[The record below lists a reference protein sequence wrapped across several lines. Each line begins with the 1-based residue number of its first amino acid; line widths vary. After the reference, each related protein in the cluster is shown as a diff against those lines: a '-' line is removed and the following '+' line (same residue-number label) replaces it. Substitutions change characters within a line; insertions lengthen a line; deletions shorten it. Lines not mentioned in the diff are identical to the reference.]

1 MGRWGIGTVCYA
13 IFALLGCGSN
23 EEEVTR
29 EKVDGVWVFYYS
41 PDGHNDA
48 LNQGMATIEDGC
60 LLVAGSVVVWFRKD
74 SDAVAGLVRDIR
86 NGDHPTVRVG
96 GGEAGPG
103 AELTRVVSEVCPDRE
118 VWFGAPL

>member
-1 MGRWGIGTVCYA
+1 
-13 IFALLGCGSN
+13 
-23 EEEVTR
+23 
-29 EKVDGVWVFYYS
+29 VFYYS